1 MGKVVVDE
9 VLVRKVASNARL
21 LVSDEEVKR
30 LVVELNDV
38 LSYFSLI
45 DSLDVSNVEPSFQ
58 PYKMKN
64 VFREDV
70 VRNPIHVEVSLSN
83 TKNKKG
89 AYFLGPGVL

>member
-1 MGKVVVDE
+1 MVVVDE
-9 VLVRKVASNARL
+9 ALVRKVAVNARL
-21 LVSDEEVKR
+21 SLSDEEVKR

-45 DSLDVSNVEPSFQ
+45 DALDVSNVEPSFQ

-70 VRNPIHVEVSLSN
+70 VRKPIPNEVSLSN
-83 TKNKKG
+83 TKNKRDN
-89 AYFLGPGVL
+89 YFLGPGVL